1 MTDPIMRVKNLSIG
15 FRSGKETKTVVNNLA
30 YELYAGETLAIVG
43 ESGSGKSVSSLAVL
57 GLLPKSAVIK
67 SGSIHL
73 NGEDILSM
81 NAQALRTVRGG
92 SIAMIFQEPMTALT
106 PVLTIGEQLIE
117 GILCHQPL
125 TRQEAKELAIEML
138 RVTRIPEPAKRLKQY
153 PHQLSGGMRQRV
165 MISMAMACQ
174 PQVLIADEP
183 TTALDVTIQAQ
194 ILTLMKTLQK
204 SFGTAIIIVT
214 HDMGVVAETAD
225 RVMVM
230 YKGEKVEEGRV
241 QQVLTNPSH
250 SYTQALLKSVPVL
263 GKCIG
268 ALSRKTPPKR
278 EKPILEL
285 VQLSVR
291 FAQRGGLFGKSRS
304 NLHAL
309 EQVNLTLGRGET
321 LALVGESGSGKSTLG
336 RAVLNLVPV
345 SSGSVV
351 FNGRDITHL
360 SNTLMRPLR
369 KNMQMI
375 FQDPMASLNPRMKV
389 GKLVA
394 EPMVIHSSYSASQI
408 YERTEKLFERVGLS
422 KQDMQRYPNQFSGG
436 QRQRI
441 CIARA
446 LATEPSLIIA
456 DECVSALDVSL
467 QAEIIDLMK
476 SLQNELGVSYLFISH
491 DLAVV
496 EQISHRVAVMTAGR
510 IVEIGE
516 TQAVLHNPQHAYTR
530 RLISA
535 VPNADPALATLTS
548 NPLMDGEI
556 TSVIRPLGYEEPSP
570 VMKSVIDSPD
580 HHVAITSNHEFT
592 GSSSS

>member
-1 MTDPIMRVKNLSIG
+1 MTDSIMQVENLSIG
-15 FRSGKETKTVVNNLA
+15 FQSAGKLKTVVKNLA

-43 ESGSGKSVSSLAVL
+43 ESGSGKSISSLALL
-57 GLLPKSAVIK
+57 GLLPKSAVIE
-67 SGSIHL
+67 SGSIRL
-73 NGEDILSM
+73 NGKDILSM
-81 NAQALRTVRGG
+81 NAQALRTVRGS

-117 GILCHQPL
+117 GIRCHQQL
-125 TRQEAKELAIEML
+125 TRQAAKELAVEML
-138 RVTRIPEPAKRLKQY
+138 RVTRIPEPAKRLRQY

-165 MISMAMACQ
+165 MIAMALACR

-204 SFGTAIIIVT
+204 SYGTAIIIVT

-230 YKGEKVEEGRV
+230 YRGEKVEEGQV
-241 QQVLTNPSH
+241 QQVLTKPGH
-250 SYTQALLKSVPVL
+250 SYTQALLEAVPVL
-263 GKCIG
+263 GKVVNAPC
-268 ALSRKTPPKR
+268 RKQSEKL
-278 EKPILEL
+278 EKPLLEL
-285 VQLSVR
+285 VRLSVR
-291 FAQRGGLFGKSRS
+291 FPQREGFFGKSTS
-304 NLHAL
+304 NVHAL
-309 EQVNLTLGRGET
+309 EQVSLTLKRGET

-345 SSGSVV
+345 ISGSVV
-351 FNGRDITHL
+351 FAGRDITSL

-389 GKLVA
+389 GNLVA
-394 EPMVIHSSYSASQI
+394 EPMAIHSSYEISEI
-408 YERTEKLFERVGLS
+408 HERTEKLFERVGLS

-476 SLQNELGVSYLFISH
+476 SLQNEIGVSYLFISH

-510 IVEIGE
+510 IVEIGN

-535 VPNADPALATLTS
+535 VPNANPALATLTS
-548 NPLMDGEI
+548 NPLIEGEI
-556 TSVIRPLGYEEPSP
+556 PSVIRPLGYEAPSS
-570 VMKSVIDSPD
+570 VMKSVIDSSD
-580 HHVAITSNHEFT
+580 HHVVFTNEHEIVSSNA
-592 GSSSS
+592 S